1 MKKSHANV
9 APLDFYSF
17 FATISFFVTFG
28 NIIFSNALAPESY
41 GGGLCRSKTLTK
53 ISGEYTAVKCFSS
66 VPHTVKIRCLTG
78 VPS

>member
-1 MKKSHANV
+1 MKKSHVNV

-66 VPHTVKIRCLTG
+66 VPHTVKIRCLTV

>member
-66 VPHTVKIRCLTG
+66 VPHTVKIRCLTV

>member
-9 APLDFYSF
+9 APLDFYNF

-66 VPHTVKIRCLTG
+66 VPHTVKIRCLTV

>member
-53 ISGEYTAVKCFSS
+53 VSGEYTAVKYFSS